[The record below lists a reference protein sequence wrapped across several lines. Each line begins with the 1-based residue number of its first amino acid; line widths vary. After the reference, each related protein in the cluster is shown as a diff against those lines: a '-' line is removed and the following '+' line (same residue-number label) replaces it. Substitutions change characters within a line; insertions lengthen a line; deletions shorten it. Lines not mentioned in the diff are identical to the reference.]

1 MRSTFA
7 ILLTCLSI
15 LGALEMS
22 DTSQTPKYLYK
33 ILSIESWNDSCCKEH
48 LKLSQMD
55 EEFIHLA
62 KVDQALAVAEKFWKG
77 KDYMLLR
84 IETSM
89 LDGDLVYENNPGRAT
104 KYYHLYNGSI
114 PTKAVDSVHKVERV
128 SW

>member
-1 MRSTFA
+1 MKSTFA
-7 ILLTCLSI
+7 IVLTFLSF
-15 LGALEMS
+15 LGAQTMT
-22 DTSQTPKYLYK
+22 DTTQTPKYLYK
-33 ILSIESWNDSCCKEH
+33 ILSIEGWNDSCSKEH
-48 LKLSQMD
+48 LKLSPMD

-62 KVDQALAVAEKFWKG
+62 KVDQALAVAEKFWKD

-84 IETSM
+84 LDASM
-89 LDGDLVYENNPGRAT
+89 LEGDLVYETNPGRVT